1 MDGGFKIAKCTVEDI
16 ESIRGFSRHVF
27 KHAFSDL
34 NTEENMDMYCDHAF
48 SLKQMEKEF
57 KNPYSFFYKLI
68 KRKVLIGYLK
78 LNVHLGQTERDDL
91 NAMEIERVYIH
102 PEYQGMRLGS
112 RLIEFARQ
120 IANTQKKSYLW
131 MGVWEKNVRAIAL
144 YERLGFEKFGTHKFN
159 LGHDEQTDVLMRIRV
174 H

>member
-1 MDGGFKIAKCTVEDI
+1 MDGGFKIEKCTFEDI
-16 ESIRGFSRHVF
+16 EQIRGFSRHVF
-27 KHAFSDL
+27 KNAFQDFNS
-34 NTEENMDMYCDHAF
+34 EENMEAYISHAF

-57 KNPYSFFYKLI
+57 RNPYSFFYKLT

-102 PEYQGMRLGS
+102 PDYQGKGLGTRLV
-112 RLIEFARQ
+112 EFARQ

-131 MGVWEKNVRAIAL
+131 LGVWEKNVRAIKL
-144 YERLGFEKFGTHKFN
+144 YEEIGFEKFGSHPFN
-159 LGHDEQTDVLMRIRV
+159 LGTDEQTDILMRVRV